1 MKNKQTPKLFAGFK
15 CLLFVVSALILLV
28 IVIAPARA
36 NAQNKKVKKAQT
48 RKDTATDDKVYEV
61 CEQMPIFEGGDAA
74 LLKYLREN
82 LKYLRENLKYPD
94 KTKDRGVQGRLIIG
108 FIVEKDGSLTDVK
121 VLRPVDID
129 LDAEVLR
136 LVKGMPKWIP
146 GRHNGQRVR
155 VRYLLPIHICL
166 Q

>member
-1 MKNKQTPKLFAGFK
+1 MNNEQTPNLFAGFK
-15 CLLFVVSALILLV
+15 CLVFAVSVLILLV
-28 IVIAPARA
+28 VVFVPARA
-36 NAQNKKVKKAQT
+36 NAQDKKEKTTQT
-48 RKDTATDDKVYEV
+48 HKDTTTDDKVYEV

-82 LKYLRENLKYPD
+82 LKYPD
-94 KTKDRGVQGRLIIG
+94 KTKDRGVQGRVVIG

-155 VRYLLPIHICL
+155 VKYLLPIHICL

>member
-1 MKNKQTPKLFAGFK
+1 MKNKQTPILFTGFK

-28 IVIAPARA
+28 IVIAPASA
-36 NAQNKKVKKAQT
+36 NAQDKRGKTTQT

-82 LKYLRENLKYPD
+82 LKYPD
-94 KTKDRGVQGRLIIG
+94 KTKDRGVQGRLVIG

-121 VLRPVDID
+121 VLRLVDIA
-129 LDAEVLR
+129 LDSEVLR
-136 LVKGMPKWIP
+136 VVKGMPKWIP
-146 GRHNGQRVR
+146 GRQNGKRVR

>member
-1 MKNKQTPKLFAGFK
+1 MKKKQTPKLFAGFK
-15 CLLFVVSALILLV
+15 CLLFAISALVLLV
-28 IVIAPARA
+28 IVFAPAGA

-48 RKDTATDDKVYEV
+48 HKDTTTDDKVYDV
-61 CEQMPIFEGGDAA
+61 CEQMPTYEGGDAA
-74 LLKYLREN
+74 LLKYLGEN
-82 LKYLRENLKYPD
+82 WKLPD
-94 KTKDRGVQGRLIIG
+94 EYKERGIQGRMVVG
-108 FIVEKDGSLTDVK
+108 FIVEKDGSLTNVK
-121 VLRPVDID
+121 VLRVVDIA

-136 LVKGMPKWIP
+136 VVKGMPKWIP

>member
-36 NAQNKKVKKAQT
+36 NAQDKREKTTQT

-74 LLKYLREN
+74 LLKYLTDSV
-82 LKYLRENLKYPD
+82 KYPELA
-94 KTKDRGVQGRLIIG
+94 KKHGVQGRVVIG

>member
-1 MKNKQTPKLFAGFK
+1 MNNEQAPNLFAGFK
-15 CLLFVVSALILLV
+15 CLLFAVLALILLV
-28 IVIAPARA
+28 VVFVPARA
-36 NAQNKKVKKAQT
+36 NAQDKKEKTTQT
-48 RKDTATDDKVYEV
+48 HKDTTTDDKVYEV

-82 LKYLRENLKYPD
+82 LKYPD
-94 KTKDRGVQGRLIIG
+94 NTKDRGVQGRLVIG

-155 VRYLLPIHICL
+155 VRHLLPIHICL

>member
-1 MKNKQTPKLFAGFK
+1 MSKKNKQTPKLFAGFK
-15 CLLFVVSALILLV
+15 CLLFAISALVLLV
-28 IVIAPARA
+28 VVFDPVGA

-48 RKDTATDDKVYEV
+48 HKDTTADDKVYKV
-61 CEQMPIFEGGDAA
+61 CEQMPTYEGGDAA
-74 LLKYLREN
+74 LMKYIG
-82 LKYLRENLKYPD
+82 ENLKYPEE
-94 KTKDRGVQGRLIIG
+94 TKERGLQGRVVVG
-108 FIVEKDGSLTDVK
+108 FIIEKDGSLTDVK

-146 GRHNGQRVR
+146 GRQNGKRVR

>member
-1 MKNKQTPKLFAGFK
+1 MNNEQTPNLFAGFK

-28 IVIAPARA
+28 IVFAPARA
-36 NAQNKKVKKAQT
+36 NAQDKTEKTTQT
-48 RKDTATDDKVYEV
+48 RKDTTTDDKIYEV

-74 LLKYLREN
+74 LLKYLTDSV
-82 LKYLRENLKYPD
+82 KYPELA
-94 KTKDRGVQGRLIIG
+94 KKHGVQGRVVIG

-121 VLRPVDID
+121 VLRHVDIA
-129 LDAEVLR
+129 LDAEALR
-136 LVKGMPKWIP
+136 VVKGMPKWIP

>member
-15 CLLFVVSALILLV
+15 CLLFAISALALLV
-28 IVIAPARA
+28 VVFAPAGA
-36 NAQNKKVKKAQT
+36 NAQNKKVEKAQT
-48 RKDTATDDKVYEV
+48 HKDTTTDDKVYDV
-61 CEQMPIFEGGDAA
+61 CEWMPTYEGGDAA

-82 LKYLRENLKYPD
+82 LKLPEEYKE
-94 KTKDRGVQGRLIIG
+94 RGIQGRMVVG
-108 FIVEKDGSLTDVK
+108 FIVEKDGSLTNVK
-121 VLRPVDID
+121 VLRAVDIAI
-129 LDAEVLR
+129 DAEVLR
-136 LVKGMPKWIP
+136 VVKGMPKWIP

>member
-1 MKNKQTPKLFAGFK
+1 MKNKQTPILFAGFK
-15 CLLFVVSALILLV
+15 CLLFAISAIVLLV

-36 NAQNKKVKKAQT
+36 NAQDKREKTTQT
-48 RKDTATDDKVYEV
+48 RKDTAPDDKVYDV

-82 LKYLRENLKYPD
+82 LKYPD
-94 KTKDRGVQGRLIIG
+94 KTKDRGVQGRLVIG

-136 LVKGMPKWIP
+136 VVKGMPKWIP

>member
-1 MKNKQTPKLFAGFK
+1 MKHKQTPKLFAGFK
-15 CLLFVVSALILLV
+15 CLLFVVSALILLI
-28 IVIAPARA
+28 IVIAPASA
-36 NAQNKKVKKAQT
+36 NAQDKRGKTTQT

-74 LLKYLREN
+74 LLKYLG
-82 LKYLRENLKYPD
+82 ENLKYPD
-94 KTKDRGVQGRLIIG
+94 KTKDRGVQGRVVIG

>member
-15 CLLFVVSALILLV
+15 CLLFAVSALILLV
-28 IVIAPARA
+28 IVFAPVRA
-36 NAQNKKVKKAQT
+36 NAQDKRGKATQT

-74 LLKYLREN
+74 LLKYLTDSV
-82 LKYLRENLKYPD
+82 KYPELA
-94 KTKDRGVQGRLIIG
+94 KKHGVQGRVVIG

-121 VLRPVDID
+121 VLRHVDIA

-136 LVKGMPKWIP
+136 VVKGMPKWIP
-146 GRHNGQRVR
+146 GCQDEQLVR
-155 VRYLLPIHICL
+155 VRYNVPVSFRLKPME
-166 Q
+166 

>member
-36 NAQNKKVKKAQT
+36 NAQDKREKTTQT

-61 CEQMPIFEGGDAA
+61 CEQIPIFEGGDAA

-82 LKYLRENLKYPD
+82 LKYPD
-94 KTKDRGVQGRLIIG
+94 NTKDRGVQGRLVIG

-136 LVKGMPKWIP
+136 VIKGMPKWIP
-146 GRHNGQRVR
+146 GRQNGKRVR

>member
-1 MKNKQTPKLFAGFK
+1 MNNKQTPNLFAGFK
-15 CLLFVVSALILLV
+15 CLLFAISTLVLLV
-28 IVIAPARA
+28 VVFAPAGA
-36 NAQNKKVKKAQT
+36 NAQNKKVNKAQT
-48 RKDTATDDKVYEV
+48 HKDTTTDDKVYDV
-61 CEQMPIFEGGDAA
+61 CEQMPIYEGGDAA

-82 LKYLRENLKYPD
+82 LKLPEED
-94 KTKDRGVQGRLIIG
+94 KERGMQGRMVVG
-108 FIVEKDGSLTDVK
+108 FVVEKDGSLTNVK
-121 VLRPVDID
+121 VLRAVDIA

-136 LVKGMPKWIP
+136 VVKGMPKWIP

>member
-1 MKNKQTPKLFAGFK
+1 MNNEQAPNLFAGFK
-15 CLLFVVSALILLV
+15 CLLFAISALVLLV
-28 IVIAPARA
+28 IVFAPARA
-36 NAQNKKVKKAQT
+36 NAQDKKEKTTQT

-82 LKYLRENLKYPD
+82 LKYPD
-94 KTKDRGVQGRLIIG
+94 KTKDRGVQGRLVIG

-146 GRHNGQRVR
+146 GRQNGKRVR

>member
-1 MKNKQTPKLFAGFK
+1 MNNKQAPNLFAGFK
-15 CLLFVVSALILLV
+15 CLLFAVSALILLV
-28 IVIAPARA
+28 VVFVPASA
-36 NAQNKKVKKAQT
+36 NAQDKRGKTTQT

-82 LKYLRENLKYPD
+82 LKYPD
-94 KTKDRGVQGRLIIG
+94 KTKDRGVQGRLVIG

-146 GRHNGQRVR
+146 GCQDEQLVR
-155 VRYLLPIHICL
+155 VRYNVPVSFRLKPME
-166 Q
+166 

>member
-1 MKNKQTPKLFAGFK
+1 MKNKQTPILFAGFK
-15 CLLFVVSALILLV
+15 CLLFAISAIVLLV

-36 NAQNKKVKKAQT
+36 NAQDKREKTTQT
-48 RKDTATDDKVYEV
+48 RKDTAPDDKVYEV

-82 LKYLRENLKYPD
+82 LKYPD
-94 KTKDRGVQGRLIIG
+94 KTKDRGVQGRLVIG

-136 LVKGMPKWIP
+136 VVKGMSKWIP
-146 GRHNGQRVR
+146 GRQNGQRVR
-155 VRYLLPIHICL
+155 VKYLLPIHICL

>member
-28 IVIAPARA
+28 IVIAPVRA
-36 NAQNKKVKKAQT
+36 NAQDKKGKTTQT

-82 LKYLRENLKYPD
+82 LKYPD
-94 KTKDRGVQGRLIIG
+94 NTKDRGVQGRLVIG

-146 GRHNGQRVR
+146 GRQNGKRVR

>member
-1 MKNKQTPKLFAGFK
+1 MNNKQAPNLFAGFK
-15 CLLFVVSALILLV
+15 CLLLAVSALMLLV
-28 IVIAPARA
+28 VVVAPARA
-36 NAQNKKVKKAQT
+36 NAQDKKGKTTQT
-48 RKDTATDDKVYEV
+48 RKDTATDDKIYEV

-74 LLKYLREN
+74 LMKYLTDSV
-82 LKYLRENLKYPD
+82 KYPELA
-94 KTKDRGVQGRLIIG
+94 KKHGVQGRVVIG

-146 GRHNGQRVR
+146 GRHNGQCVR
-155 VRYLLPIHICL
+155 VRHLLPIHICL

>member
-15 CLLFVVSALILLV
+15 CLLFALSALVLLV
-28 IVIAPARA
+28 IVFAPAGA

-48 RKDTATDDKVYEV
+48 HKDTTTDDKVYDV
-61 CEQMPIFEGGDAA
+61 CEQMPTYEGGDAA
-74 LLKYLREN
+74 LLKYLGEN
-82 LKYLRENLKYPD
+82 LKLPEEYKE
-94 KTKDRGVQGRLIIG
+94 RGMQGRMVVG
-108 FIVEKDGSLTDVK
+108 FIVEKDGSLTNVK
-121 VLRPVDID
+121 VLRAVDIA

-136 LVKGMPKWIP
+136 VVKGMPKWIP

>member
-28 IVIAPARA
+28 IVIAPVRA
-36 NAQNKKVKKAQT
+36 NAQDKKGKTTQT

-82 LKYLRENLKYPD
+82 LKYPD
-94 KTKDRGVQGRLIIG
+94 KTKDRGVQGRMVVG
-108 FIVEKDGSLTDVK
+108 FIVEKDGSLTNVK
-121 VLRPVDID
+121 VLRAVDIAI
-129 LDAEVLR
+129 DAEVLR
-136 LVKGMPKWIP
+136 VVKGMPKWIP
-146 GRHNGQRVR
+146 GRQNGKRVR

>member
-1 MKNKQTPKLFAGFK
+1 MKNKQTPILFTGFK
-15 CLLFVVSALILLV
+15 CLLFAISALVLLV
-28 IVIAPARA
+28 IVIAPASA
-36 NAQNKKVKKAQT
+36 NAQDKRGKTTQT

-74 LLKYLREN
+74 LLKYLGEN
-82 LKYLRENLKYPD
+82 LKLPEEYKE
-94 KTKDRGVQGRLIIG
+94 RGMQGRMVVG
-108 FIVEKDGSLTDVK
+108 FIVEKDGSLTNVK
-121 VLRPVDID
+121 VLRAVDIA